1 MVTKLVV
8 GLTNVLDEGIVKSPK
23 TPDWY
28 GSDALSVNS
37 YVIPASCK
45 MAPIETLEWMLDT
58 ELPAVIGLLSTIK
71 EMKTRLTLIDITSI
85 EKIPLKAP
93 SAEYKSFSL
102 LFGLMNYIPNP
113 AVQYTEFTD
122 EDFNSLVVYSRFG
135 DLILEEVDGY
145 EANGVPHTSLLSY
158 AYDNNTTEN
167 LVTAYPNRIAAPMFN
182 VRFDIGEKNSIP
194 QKNMPLEFNT
204 WFNNNTTALNAKG
217 WELDNPK
224 SRIGAYVM
232 GRLIGEP
239 WDQYLKLLNNPYI
252 CTIDIIEE

>member
-8 GLTNVLDEGIVKSPK
+8 GLTSVLDEGIVQTPK

-28 GSDALSVNS
+28 GSDTLSVNS

-45 MAPIETLEWMLDT
+45 MAPIETLEWTLNT
-58 ELPAVIGLLSTIK
+58 ELPAVTGLLSTIK
-71 EMKTRLTLIDITSI
+71 EMKTRLTLVDVTTI
-85 EKIPLKAP
+85 EKTPQKAP
-93 SAEYKSFSL
+93 SAEYNSFSL

-113 AVQYTEFTD
+113 AVPYTEFID
-122 EDFNSLVVYSRFG
+122 EDYDSLVIYSRFG

-145 EANGVPHTSLLSY
+145 DINGVPFTSLLSY
-158 AYDNNTTEN
+158 AFSNDTTEE
-167 LVTAYPNRIAAPMFN
+167 LATAYPTRIAVPMFN

-194 QKNMPLEFNT
+194 QKNMSLEFNT

-232 GRLIGEP
+232 GRLIGDP